1 VIIGTVKEIKMHE
14 YRVGLTPASVL
25 QYMKAGHQ
33 VYVETQAGLESGFSD
48 LDYIEAGA
56 VIVSNAKDVWTKVDM
71 VCKVKEPLKEEYPYF
86 RPGLI
91 LYTFLHLSADE
102 ALTNALIEYNVTA
115 IAYETIEVNGLLP
128 CLEPMSAVAGRLAAI
143 QGAKYLEKPQG
154 GTGLLISGV
163 PGTYKAQAV
172 VIGCGTVGMNAIQML
187 VGMGAHVIALDI
199 DTQKLEYIDQLY
211 SGSVQ
216 TLFSNDIHIKKALE
230 HADIIIGAVL
240 LKGAKAPKLIK
251 RSYYKDM
258 KKGAVIID
266 VAIDQGGST
275 EVSKVTYHQDP
286 IYVVDDI
293 IHYCVANM
301 PGAVPKTSTEAL
313 NHVTLKYG
321 LMLANK
327 GFLEAIKYEPLYKG
341 VNTYQGIIR
350 YQAVAESFQLPYEAL
365 VITK

>member
-1 VIIGTVKEIKMHE
+1 VIIGTVREIKMHE

-25 QYMKAGHQ
+25 QYVKAGHQ
-33 VYVETQAGLESGFSD
+33 VLVETQAGLESGFSD
-48 LDYIEAGA
+48 LEYIENGA
-56 VIVSNAKDVWTKVDM
+56 VIVPNAKDVWTKVDM
-71 VCKVKEPLKEEYPYF
+71 LCKVKEPLQEEYPYF

-91 LYTFLHLSADE
+91 LYTYLHLSADE
-102 ALTNALIEYNVTA
+102 HLTKALLEKEVTA
-115 IAYETIEVNGLLP
+115 IAYETIEINGLLP

-154 GTGLLISGV
+154 GMGLLISGV

-172 VIGCGTVGMNAIQML
+172 VLGCGTVGMNAIQML
-187 VGMGAHVIALDI
+187 VGMGAHVIAIDI
-199 DTQKLEYIDQLY
+199 NTQKLEYIDQLY

-216 TLFSNDIHIKKALE
+216 TLFSNDVHIKKALE
-230 HADIIIGAVL
+230 NADLIIGAVL

-251 RSYYKDM
+251 RSYYEHM

-275 EVSKVTYHQDP
+275 EVSRVTYHQDP
-286 IYVVDDI
+286 VFVIDGI

-321 LMLANK
+321 LMIANK
-327 GFLEAIKYEPLYKG
+327 GFLEAVKHEPLYKG
-341 VNTYQGIIR
+341 VNTYKGMIR
-350 YQAVAESFQLPYEAL
+350 YEAVAETFQLPYEAL

>member
-1 VIIGTVKEIKMHE
+1 MIIGTVKEIKMHE

-25 QYMKAGHQ
+25 QYIKAGHQ

-48 LDYIEAGA
+48 LDYIDVGA

-71 VCKVKEPLKEEYPYF
+71 LCKVKEPLKEEYPYF
-86 RPGLI
+86 RDGLI
-91 LYTFLHLSADE
+91 LYTYLHLSADE
-102 ALTNALIEYNVTA
+102 ALTKALIKSRVTA

-154 GTGLLISGV
+154 GMGLLISGV
-163 PGTYKAQAV
+163 PGTYKAQTV

-187 VGMGAHVIALDI
+187 VGMGAHVIAIDI

-216 TLFSNDIHIKKALE
+216 TLFSNDVHIKKALE

-327 GFLEAIKYEPLYKG
+327 GFLEAIKHEPLYKG